1 MSGDDKIKGDNYD
14 TSEDVSKPGPVDTDA
29 NHIYTNLDMPKT
41 TAQFQIPKDTM
52 ADQHGGCRWKPA
64 LVGVAVVVI
73 LLLVVGAGVGIGWY
87 VNENRGRPTC
97 TH

>member
-1 MSGDDKIKGDNYD
+1 MSSDDKIIGGNYD
-14 TSEDVSKPGPVDTDA
+14 TSEDVSIPVDTDA
-29 NHIYTNLDMPKT
+29 NHIYRNLEISKT
-41 TAQFQIPKDTM
+41 TPQFQIPKDTM
-52 ADQHGGCRWKPA
+52 ADQHIGCRWKPA